1 MFGVI
6 WCSSS
11 SQLARFPVATASYTM
26 SFLASCTTEAV
37 MQDYF
42 DTVVDHPTSV
52 CGELM
57 KQETLSIKVWVY
69 WAWWG

>member
-26 SFLASCTTEAV
+26 SFLASCT
-37 MQDYF
+37 
-42 DTVVDHPTSV
+42 
-52 CGELM
+52 
-57 KQETLSIKVWVY
+57 IK
-69 WAWWG
+69 AS